1 MTTSIFAEEVETEFQ
16 IDDEILHTRQILIHI
31 LGSEFILDPDQADV
45 LLSELT
51 ESLYKNE
58 GK

>member
-16 IDDEILHTRQILIHI
+16 IDDEILYARQIVVNIF
-31 LGSEFILDPDQADV
+31 GSEFILDPDQADV